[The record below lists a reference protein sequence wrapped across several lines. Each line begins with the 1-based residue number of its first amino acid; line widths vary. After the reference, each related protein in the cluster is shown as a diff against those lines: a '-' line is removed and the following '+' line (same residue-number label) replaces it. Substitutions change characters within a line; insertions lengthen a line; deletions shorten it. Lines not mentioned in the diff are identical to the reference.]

1 MHTYLHKIDK
11 FVTQLAPDTLIALEN
26 ISATQQFKKG
36 EYLLRQDQVCR
47 SSFYITDG
55 IARKFYLTDGKEVTS
70 ELLFPDD
77 IAVSFHSYCLQK
89 PSREYIQALTD
100 ISVSTT
106 DYHTFEQLKRKYPKL
121 LALDLMLT
129 EYYTMW
135 LEERLFRFHT
145 LSATQRYQLLVKE
158 HPAILQHIQL
168 THIASFLGISLE
180 TLSRIRAKLIQ

>member
-1 MHTYLHKIDK
+1 MHNHLRKIDE

-26 ISATQQFKKG
+26 ISAIQQFKKG
-36 EYLLRQDQVCR
+36 EYLLRQDQICR

-77 IAVSFHSYCLQK
+77 IAVSFHSYCLQQ

-100 ISVSTT
+100 IAVSTT
-106 DYHTFEQLKRKYPKL
+106 DYHAFEQLKVQHPQL
-121 LALDLMLT
+121 VQLDLMLT
-129 EYYTMW
+129 EYYTLW
-135 LEERLFRFHT
+135 LEERLYHFHT
-145 LSATQRYQLLVKE
+145 LNATQRYQLLVKE

-180 TLSRIRAKLIQ
+180 TLSRIRAKLTH

>member
-1 MHTYLHKIDK
+1 MHTYLREIDK

-26 ISATQQFKKG
+26 ISAIKQFKKG

-55 IARKFYLTDGKEVTS
+55 KEVTS

-77 IAVSFHSYCLQK
+77 IAVSFQSYCLQK

-106 DYHTFEQLKRKYPKL
+106 DYYAFEQLKLKYPKL

-158 HPAILQHIQL
+158 HPAILQYIQL

-180 TLSRIRAKLIQ
+180 TLSRIRAKLIQSAP